1 MDDTFLAAFIEM
13 RSSRKVVLYGSQMV
27 IGVNQ
32 RNDTARPLVFAIN
45 RSREI
50 AVLDSAAIGHT
61 YESANLIRA
70 GLEFGIGEAVG
81 NCDTDIVVDVH
92 VASDGAYVVAALN
105 IGVGHIAALD
115 GAAIGTA
122 HDSCS
127 ICVAHDVGVLNTK
140 ILDCGP
146 MSRGKQGCLV
156 LIGIV
161 ESQVADD
168 MTLAVKRAGEIRQR
182 AKANTAHVD
191 VGRKLVVTIGIILD
205 VEQVLGR
212 GNIVVGLRHGKG
224 LRVSGTFDI
233 SVTGRGIGNGSRAC
247 THEANFRSSDRSHT
261 FIGR

>member
-13 RSSRKVVLYGSQMV
+13 RSSRKVVLYSSQMV
-27 IGVNQ
+27 IVVNQ

-70 GLEFGIGEAVG
+70 GLELGIGEAVG

-122 HDSCS
+122 HDSCG

-168 MTLAVKRAGEIRQR
+168 MTLTVKRAGEIRQR
-182 AKANTAHVD
+182 SKANTAHVD
-191 VGRKLVVTIGIILD
+191 VGRKLVVTLGIILD

-247 THEANFRSSDRSHT
+247 THEANFRCSDRSHT